1 MSNRHTR
8 CGIYCI
14 TTPNGSQYI
23 GSSIKIERR
32 WHEHRSTLR
41 HGKHHS
47 ERLQAAWNKHG
58 AALRFDVLEECAAQ
72 ELNGREQAWIDRLQ
86 PALNASVFV
95 QNVWLNESTR
105 AKFRAVHDSPEWR
118 AERSRIAAES
128 QTRWVAVECSDG
140 RTFKNMADAARS
152 FGVRISSIRGL
163 CQTQRAG
170 RLGVRLKYAA
180 DEWRDVLTL
189 GEQRKATMQARGTN
203 VRSAEARARMSAAK
217 KGRAPSPQC
226 LAAAIAANRRLL

>member
-1 MSNRHTR
+1 MSNRQTR

-14 TTPNGSQYI
+14 TTPNGSRYI

-47 ERLQAAWNKHG
+47 ERLQAAWDKHG
-58 AALRFDVLEECAAQ
+58 LALRFDILEECAAHD
-72 ELNGREQAWIDRLQ
+72 LNVREQAWIDHLK
-86 PALNASVFV
+86 PELNTSGFV

-105 AKFRAVHDSPEWR
+105 AKFRAVHESPEWR
-118 AERSRIAAES
+118 AERARIAAQS
-128 QTRWVAVECSDG
+128 PTRWVSVECSDG
-140 RTFKNMADAARS
+140 RTFKNMADAARA
-152 FGVRISSIRGL
+152 FGIRVPGIRHL

-170 RLGVRLKYAA
+170 RLGVRFKYAS
-180 DEWRDVLTL
+180 DEWREVLTI

-203 VRSAEARARMSAAK
+203 VRSAEARARMSEAAK
-217 KGRAPSPQC
+217 
-226 LAAAIAANRRLL
+226 RRCGVAV